1 MTGSNDAAGLH
12 GVGIEMALPEICKT
26 CTVATLVA
34 STIASRLL
42 RTVMSSSL
50 SARWWFRHAVS
61 IWLHWSRRVSRK
73 LCKVRIEWL
82 ARSSSGVLRSMNFQI
97 RSMSALQLPRKESM
111 VWVGSLI
118 VDGWQERSAVTA
130 PWCKSTCLRNRYR
143 VMIRFYFRI
152 IK

>member
-1 MTGSNDAAGLH
+1 MTGSNGAAGLH
-12 GVGIEMALPEICKT
+12 GVCMEMASPDIRRT
-26 CTVATLVA
+26 CTMATLVA
-34 STIASRLL
+34 STIVSRPS
-42 RTVMSSSL
+42 RTVMSTSL
-50 SARWWFRHAVS
+50 SARWWFCHAAS

-118 VDGWQERSAVTA
+118 VDGWQERAAAIA